1 MTNRRMHTAEGGF
14 DGRSS
19 RSEPSDSSGD
29 DPITDVG
36 IYEWPSDTMIL
47 AHVKPQEENPSS
59 GISEKF
65 LLLYA
70 CPESIEQ
77 LYQYPFEILNMW
89 ISSAGFPMEHVRE
102 INSWPGSENKGARR
116 LVLRCDSGR
125 MYGVD
130 EEGARYLKPSNA
142 VWAQS

>member
-1 MTNRRMHTAEGGF
+1 MHTAKGEL
-14 DGRSS
+14 DGRSCQ
-19 RSEPSDSSGD
+19 SEASDSSGD
-29 DPITDVG
+29 DPTADVG

-47 AHVKPQEENPSS
+47 AHVKRQEEHAS
-59 GISEKF
+59 GSNSEKF

-77 LYQYPFEILNMW
+77 LYQYPFEILNLW
-89 ISSAGFPMEHVRE
+89 ISSAGFPMEQVQE
-102 INSWPGSENKGARR
+102 ITSWPATENNRVRR

-130 EEGARYLKPSNA
+130 EEGARYLKPSSA

>member
-1 MTNRRMHTAEGGF
+1 MHTAEGEL
-14 DGRSS
+14 DGGSS
-19 RSEPSDSSGD
+19 QSEPSDSSGD
-29 DPITDVG
+29 DPTADVG

-47 AHVKPQEENPSS
+47 AHVKRQEEHSPGSN
-59 GISEKF
+59 SEKF

-77 LYQYPFEILNMW
+77 LYQYPFEILNLW
-89 ISSAGFPMEHVRE
+89 ISSAGFPMEQVRE
-102 INSWPGSENKGARR
+102 ITSWPTSEDSGPRR

-130 EEGARYLKPSNA
+130 GEGARYLTPSSA
-142 VWAQS
+142 IWAQS

>member
-1 MTNRRMHTAEGGF
+1 MQTAEGDL
-14 DGRSS
+14 DGGSS
-19 RSEPSDSSGD
+19 QSEPSDSAGD
-29 DPITDVG
+29 DPTADVG

-47 AHVKPQEENPSS
+47 AHVKPQEEKAS
-59 GISEKF
+59 GGSGEKF

-77 LYQYPFEILNMW
+77 LYQYPFEILNLW
-89 ISSAGFPMEHVRE
+89 ISSAGFPMEQVRE
-102 INSWPGSENKGARR
+102 ITSWPATGNNNGARR

-130 EEGARYLKPSNA
+130 EEGARYLKPSAA

>member
-1 MTNRRMHTAEGGF
+1 
-14 DGRSS
+14 
-19 RSEPSDSSGD
+19 
-29 DPITDVG
+29 
-36 IYEWPSDTMIL
+36 MIL
-47 AHVKPQEENPSS
+47 AHVKRQEEHAS
-59 GISEKF
+59 GSNSEKF

-77 LYQYPFEILNMW
+77 LYQYPFEILNLW
-89 ISSAGFPMEHVRE
+89 ISSAGFPMEQVQE
-102 INSWPGSENKGARR
+102 ITSWPATENNRVRR

-130 EEGARYLKPSNA
+130 EEGARYLKPSSA